1 MQSPELLELTAS
13 EPLTLEEEYE
23 MQRSWHVD
31 ENTMVGDVNLFYND
45 HDDPQSA
52 EIEIM
57 IAEPSYRRKG
67 VGLEALKMMMTYA
80 FESLKTKRI
89 TSKISTENASSIA
102 LFTNKLGFVQISFS
116 EIFGEV
122 TLESL
127 LDPSHA
133 QDAVQ
138 DGMSTVSAPKQAEEI
153 LVSSQEG
160 QKDWRT
166 NFLRIQLPSSLL
178 DHDD

>member
-57 IAEPSYRRKG
+57 IA
-67 VGLEALKMMMTYA
+67 A

-133 QDAVQ
+133 QEAVQ
-138 DGMSTVSAPKQAEEI
+138 DGVSTVSAPKQAEEI

-166 NFLRIQLPSSLL
+166 NSLRIQLPSSLL